1 MSGPDG
7 IDERFGTLVGELR
20 SGEQT
25 ASPELRERVRAI
37 AARGPEPPGARA
49 ARRDWFP
56 RRRVALVLV
65 PVCALVA
72 VAVGAGLLTSGGS
85 GRQAQHGVAADG
97 LQPAYVDGPTP
108 EGQGKFS
115 AIAKPPSIKSL
126 PITTVPATNS
136 TALGRN
142 AYSVTSPA
150 PSGSRHQLYSA
161 DLRLRVSDLS
171 ATTKQAIRL
180 TRGWGGYLVSVEYG
194 SAQKAGEAYMVVRVP
209 IARVQTAVAKL
220 TSLGTILADHVSIQD
235 VQNQLNQRY
244 SRMQALRVKIT
255 KLRGKLTDPSLNQS
269 QRDFFQAAIAQNQAA
284 LAALQQQ
291 QQAQV
296 TRTSFATVSLDL
308 QTKKAAAV
316 PPPSKPG
323 RIGRALSDIGR
334 VLVVEA
340 EVLLYILLIGAPFVI
355 LGVLFW
361 LSRRSLRRRSEDQ
374 LLAR

>member
-7 IDERFGTLVGELR
+7 IDERLGTLVGELR

-37 AARGPEPPGARA
+37 AARGPEPPATT
-49 ARRDWFP
+49 RRHRFP
-56 RRRVALVLV
+56 RRRLTLVLV

-72 VAVGAGLLTSGGS
+72 VAVGAGLFTSGGPS
-85 GRQAQHGVAADG
+85 RTQSAGGDAYSILGHDRAVPGKVGLGQFKPPLPMTGSQHGAALKAAD
-97 LQPAYVDGPTP
+97 A
-108 EGQGKFS
+108 
-115 AIAKPPSIKSL
+115 
-126 PITTVPATNS
+126 
-136 TALGRN
+136 
-142 AYSVTSPA
+142 PA

-194 SAQKAGEAYMVVRVP
+194 SAQKAGEAYLVVRVP
-209 IARVQTAVAKL
+209 ITKVQTAVARL
-220 TSLGTILADHVSIQD
+220 TALGTIVADHVSIQD

-255 KLRGKLTDPSLNQS
+255 KLRGKLTDPSLTQS
-269 QRDFFQAAIAQNQAA
+269 RREFFQAEIAQNQAA
-284 LAALQQQ
+284 LAALQEQQ
-291 QQAQV
+291 LAQV

-308 QTKKAAAV
+308 QTKKAAAA

-323 RIGRALSDIGR
+323 LIGKALSDIGH
-334 VLVVEA
+334 VLLVEA
-340 EVLLYILLIGAPFVI
+340 EVLLYVLLIGAPFLI
-355 LGVLFW
+355 LGLLLWF
-361 LSRRSLRRRSEDQ
+361 SRRTWRRRSEEQ

>member
-1 MSGPDG
+1 
-7 IDERFGTLVGELR
+7 
-20 SGEQT
+20 
-25 ASPELRERVRAI
+25 
-37 AARGPEPPGARA
+37 
-49 ARRDWFP
+49 
-56 RRRVALVLV
+56 
-65 PVCALVA
+65 
-72 VAVGAGLLTSGGS
+72 
-85 GRQAQHGVAADG
+85 
-97 LQPAYVDGPTP
+97 
-108 EGQGKFS
+108 
-115 AIAKPPSIKSL
+115 
-126 PITTVPATNS
+126 
-136 TALGRN
+136 
-142 AYSVTSPA
+142 
-150 PSGSRHQLYSA
+150 
-161 DLRLRVSDLS
+161 
-171 ATTKQAIRL
+171 
-180 TRGWGGYLVSVEYG
+180 
-194 SAQKAGEAYMVVRVP
+194 MVVRVP